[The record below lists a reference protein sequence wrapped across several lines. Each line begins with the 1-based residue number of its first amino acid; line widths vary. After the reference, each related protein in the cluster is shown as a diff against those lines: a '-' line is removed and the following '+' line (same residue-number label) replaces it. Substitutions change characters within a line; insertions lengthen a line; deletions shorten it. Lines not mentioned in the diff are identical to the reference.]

1 MQLLLTLTAALCSI
15 NSNSAEFVATSEWQL
30 VPEGEAIPNGL
41 HYRIDLEKGE
51 KWAKLLSEEDENHV
65 PENLENLKILD
76 KAEIIV
82 HEDAF
87 IDPEM
92 AAKRERVA
100 KLAGI
105 WDDLQDQVVSDF
117 KQMQALVVSVEFY
130 AHKAH
135 QANISDEE
143 SDKFE
148 DITDNFGILLSQ
160 VDNAM
165 DAVKHGILGQVLG
178 IFEKFPHRNILRLFS
193 SAAQNNPPVAKA
205 LKNALKPILEDV
217 IVNSGE
223 KDPILKSALFCLSAI
238 TRSLTVKVDEK
249 EVDDFF
255 PGERVVD
262 ESAVLEFDWK
272 KMISAQ
278 GNNDKLCT
286 LVYDLK
292 LPFACGKGKHE
303 L

>member
-1 MQLLLTLTAALCSI
+1 MKLLLTLTALCAI
-15 NSNSAEFVATSEWQL
+15 NSNYAEFVATSEWQF
-30 VPEGEAIPNGL
+30 VPEGESLPAGL
-41 HYRIDLEKGE
+41 HYRLDLEKGGR
-51 KWAKLLSEEDENHV
+51 WAKLLSEEDKNHV
-65 PENLENLKILD
+65 PENLE

-82 HEDAF
+82 HEDANF
-87 IDPEM
+87 DPEM
-92 AAKRERVA
+92 AKKRERVA
-100 KLAGI
+100 ELAEI
-105 WDDLQDQVVSDF
+105 WDELQDQVVSDF
-117 KQMQALVVSVEFY
+117 KQMDELVISVELFAY
-130 AHKAH
+130 KAF
-135 QANISDEE
+135 QNNITDEE

-148 DITDNFGILLSQ
+148 DVIDNFGILLSQ

-165 DAVKHGILGQVLG
+165 DAVKHGILGQLLR

-205 LKNALKPILEDV
+205 LKNALRPILEDV

-238 TRSLTVKVDEK
+238 TRSLTVKVDDGKVEGA
-249 EVDDFF
+249 DFF
-255 PGERVVD
+255 PGERVLD
-262 ESAVLEFDWK
+262 EGAVLEFDWK
-272 KMISAQ
+272 NMVSAR